1 MTHSKDQAVLTV
13 MSIDNVI
20 ETDFD
25 KVYPDMTLGELVQV
39 VGRAK
44 RNLFPVVERETDKL
58 LGVVS
63 LDDIRNIMFRPE
75 LYDRYKVDRI
85 MVSPPARIQS
95 DMHMDHIMHLFDETK
110 AWNLPVVTPEEM
122 VIRDSYSTL
131 LLHALCNTPFS
142 FLSYPCLLYTS

>member
-1 MTHSKDQAVLTV
+1 

-39 VGRAK
+39 VGHAK

-58 LGVVS
+58 LGIVS

-75 LYDRYKVDRI
+75 LYDRYKVNRI

-110 AWNLPVVTPEEM
+110 ARN
-122 VIRDSYSTL
+122 
-131 LLHALCNTPFS
+131 
-142 FLSYPCLLYTS
+142 CLLYTSRCV